1 MEKTIVSV
9 VGARPNFMK
18 IAPIEREIEKYRELR
33 HVIVHTGQHYDRDM
47 SDVFFDQLG
56 LARPERYLG
65 VGSGSHGAMTGAIM
79 IAFERVCEEMK
90 PDMALVV
97 GDVNSSL
104 AASIVARKLSIPVA
118 HVEAG
123 LRSFDESMP
132 EEINRKLIDCISNL
146 LFVTEPVGVEN
157 LRREG
162 IEMARVHLVGDV
174 MLETLQMFLPRIK
187 ERRRWEDFH
196 LSRASYALATLHRP
210 ANVDDPHALSK
221 IVDLVAS
228 IPYPVILPV
237 HPRTGKRF
245 EEFGLTARID
255 ACPNLKPVPPQ
266 PYIDF
271 LSLIEGAAL
280 ILSDSG
286 SIQSEASFFNVP
298 CLACREITE
307 HPIYAERGSVILVG
321 RDVERV
327 QDAIARIEKGY
338 RPTSG
343 DIIRELGEGVAERIV
358 KIISETLV

>member
-1 MEKTIVSV
+1 
-9 VGARPNFMK
+9 
-18 IAPIEREIEKYRELR
+18 
-33 HVIVHTGQHYDRDM
+33 M
-47 SDVFFDQLG
+47 SDVFFHQLG

-65 VGSGSHGAMTGAIM
+65 VGSGSHGAMTGSIM

-90 PDMALVV
+90 PDMVLVV

-104 AASIVARKLSIPVA
+104 AASIVARKLSIPVT

-146 LFVTEPVGVEN
+146 LFVSEPVGVEN

-162 IEMARVHLVGDV
+162 IEMARVYLVGDI
-174 MLETLQMFLPRIK
+174 MLETLRMFLPRIR

-196 LSRASYALATLHRP
+196 LSRAAYALVTLHRP
-210 ANVDDPHALSK
+210 ANVDDPHALSE
-221 IVDLVAS
+221 IIDLVES

-237 HPRTGKRF
+237 HPRTRKRL
-245 EEFGLTARID
+245 EEFGLMAGID
-255 ACPNLKPVPPQ
+255 TFPNLKLIPPE

-286 SIQSEASFFNVP
+286 SIQSEASFFSVP

-307 HPIYAERGSVILVG
+307 HPIYAERGAVTLVG
-321 RDVERV
+321 RDRKRV
-327 QDAIARIEKGY
+327 DDAVARIEKGH
-338 RPTSG
+338 RPASG
-343 DIIRELGEGVAERIV
+343 DIIRELGEGVAQRIV
-358 KIISETLV
+358 KTISETLL